1 MKIGD
6 RKIELNGFLWDTEN
20 FSINSKV
27 YFTKEETEKLFPFG
41 KKRLPT
47 ISELNDLFYL
57 HHKWDEN
64 LKGVWFAKKAIEL
77 GTSESLFIPAMGS
90 SSLLASYEIFDIGF
104 KGRYWSS
111 SATTIDTPYYLWFRD
126 KNHDLEYGNFS
137 QMLSIRLVQDI

>member
-6 RKIELNGFLWDTEN
+6 RKIELNGLLWDTEN

-27 YFTKEETEKLFPFG
+27 YFTKAEAENCFSFG

-47 ISELNDLFYL
+47 IRELRSLFDL
-57 HHKWDEN
+57 HHKWDKN

-90 SSLLASYEIFDIGF
+90 SSLLASCEIFDIGF

-126 KNHDLEYGNFS
+126 KNYDLEYGNFS
-137 QMLSIRLVQDI
+137 QMLSVRLVQDI

>member
-6 RKIELNGFLWDTEN
+6 RRIKLNGLLWDTEN

-27 YFTKEETEKLFPFG
+27 YFTKEETENLFPFG

-77 GTSESLFIPAMGS
+77 GTSESLFLPATGS
-90 SSLLASYEIFDIGF
+90 SSILSPNEGFDIGF
-104 KGRYWSS
+104 KGRYWSAS
-111 SATTIDTPYYLWFRD
+111 TNKGNTPYYLWFRD
-126 KNHDLEYGNFS
+126 KNHDLEYGTFS
-137 QMLSIRLVQDI
+137 QILSIRLVQDI

>member
-6 RKIELNGFLWDTEN
+6 RKIELNGLLWDTEN
-20 FSINSKV
+20 FSINDQI
-27 YFTKEETEKLFPFG
+27 YFTEEIRNLSFG
-41 KKRLPT
+41 RKRLPT

-57 HHKWDEN
+57 HHKWDEK

-77 GTSESLFIPAMGS
+77 GTSESLFIPAIGS

-111 SATTIDTPYYLWFRD
+111 SATTIDTPYYLWFRE
-126 KNHDLEYGNFS
+126 KHHDIEYGNNT
-137 QMLSIRLVQDI
+137 QMLSVRFVQDI

>member
-6 RKIELNGFLWDTEN
+6 RKIELNGLLWDTEN
-20 FSINSKV
+20 FSINDQI
-27 YFTKEETEKLFPFG
+27 YFPEEIRNFSFG

-47 ISELNDLFYL
+47 IRELRSLFDL

-77 GTSESLFIPAMGS
+77 GTSKSLFLPAMGS
-90 SSLLASYEIFDIGF
+90 SSSLSSYEIFDVGF
-104 KGRYWSS
+104 KGRYWS
-111 SATTIDTPYYLWFRD
+111 APTTSGNTPYYLWFRD
-126 KNHDLEYGNFS
+126 KNHDLEYGTFS

>member
-6 RKIELNGFLWDTEN
+6 RRIELNGLLWDTEN
-20 FSINSKV
+20 FSINDQI
-27 YFTKEETEKLFPFG
+27 YFPEEIRNFSFG
-41 KKRLPT
+41 KKRIPT

-77 GTSESLFIPAMGS
+77 GTSESLFMPAMGS

-104 KGRYWSS
+104 KGRYWSAS
-111 SATTIDTPYYLWFRD
+111 TTTMNTPYYLWFRE
-126 KNHDLEYGNFS
+126 KNHDIEYGNHT
-137 QMLSIRLVQDI
+137 QILSIRLVQDI

>member
-1 MKIGD
+1 MA
-6 RKIELNGFLWDTEN
+6 
-20 FSINSKV
+20 
-27 YFTKEETEKLFPFG
+27 

-90 SSLLASYEIFDIGF
+90 SSLLASCEIFDIGF

-126 KNHDLEYGNFS
+126 KNHDLEYGTFN

>member
-6 RKIELNGFLWDTEN
+6 RRIELNGLLWDTEN

-27 YFTKEETEKLFPFG
+27 YFTKEETENLFPFG

-77 GTSESLFIPAMGS
+77 GTSESLFLPATGS
-90 SSLLASYEIFDIGF
+90 SSILSPNEGFDIGF
-104 KGRYWSS
+104 KGRYWSAS
-111 SATTIDTPYYLWFRD
+111 TNKGNTPYYLWFRD
-126 KNHDLEYGNFS
+126 KNHDLEYGTFS
-137 QMLSIRLVQDI
+137 QILSIRLVQDI

>member
-6 RKIELNGFLWDTEN
+6 RRIELNGLLWDTEN
-20 FSINSKV
+20 FSMNDQI
-27 YFTKEETEKLFPFG
+27 YFPEEIRNFSFG

-47 ISELNDLFYL
+47 IRELRSLFDL

-77 GTSESLFIPAMGS
+77 GTSKSLFLPAMGS
-90 SSLLASYEIFDIGF
+90 YSSLSSYVIFDVGF
-104 KGRYWSS
+104 KGKYWS
-111 SATTIDTPYYLWFRD
+111 APTTSGNTPYYLWFRE
-126 KNHDLEYGNFS
+126 KNHDIEYGNHT

>member
-6 RKIELNGFLWDTEN
+6 RKIELNGLLWDTEN
-20 FSINSKV
+20 FSINDQI
-27 YFTKEETEKLFPFG
+27 YFTEEIRNFSFG

-47 ISELNDLFYL
+47 IRELRSLFDL

-77 GTSESLFIPAMGS
+77 GASESLFMPAMGS
-90 SSLLASYEIFDIGF
+90 SSLLASYEIFDSGF
-104 KGRYWSS
+104 KGRYWSAS
-111 SATTIDTPYYLWFRD
+111 TTPENASYYLWFRN
-126 KNHDLEYGNFS
+126 KNHDIERGNHT

>member
-6 RKIELNGFLWDTEN
+6 RKIELNGLLWDTEN
-20 FSINSKV
+20 FSINDQI
-27 YFTKEETEKLFPFG
+27 YFTEEIRNLSFG
-41 KKRLPT
+41 RKRLPT

-57 HHKWDEN
+57 HHKWDEK

-111 SATTIDTPYYLWFRD
+111 SATAIDTPYYLWFRE
-126 KNHDLEYGNFS
+126 KNHDIEYGNNT
-137 QMLSIRLVQDI
+137 QMLSVRLVQDI

>member
-6 RKIELNGFLWDTEN
+6 RRIELNGILWDTEN
-20 FSINSKV
+20 FSINDQI
-27 YFTKEETEKLFPFG
+27 YFPEEIRNFSFG

-77 GTSESLFIPAMGS
+77 GTSESLFMPAMGS
-90 SSLLASYEIFDIGF
+90 SSLLASYEIFDVGF
-104 KGRYWSS
+104 KGRYWSAS
-111 SATTIDTPYYLWFRD
+111 TTTMNTPYYLWFRE
-126 KNHDLEYGNFS
+126 KNHDIEYGNHT
-137 QMLSIRLVQDI
+137 QILSIRLVQDI

>member
-6 RKIELNGFLWDTEN
+6 RKIELNGLLWDTEN
-20 FSINSKV
+20 FSINDQI
-27 YFTKEETEKLFPFG
+27 YFAEEIRHFSFG

-47 ISELNDLFYL
+47 IRELRSLFDL

-77 GTSESLFIPAMGS
+77 GTSGSLFMPAMGN

-104 KGRYWSS
+104 IGRYWSAS
-111 SATTIDTPYYLWFRD
+111 TTTIDTPYYLWFRG
-126 KNHDLEYGNFS
+126 KNHDIEYGNHT
-137 QMLSIRLVQDI
+137 QMLNIRLVQDI